1 MRWGLDRF
9 VSKGPVAVIAA
20 ACILV
25 LTISAVGGLLTLA
38 VSSGSLANSAWND
51 FTQLLGG
58 PGVQQ
63 SGAWSLRLI
72 SLAMV
77 LVGMLAVFGED
88 PPTQHQSR
96 LFDIC
101 YLIIT
106 TGLGIIVG
114 LVGGRA
120 SRPDTFQPGDEK

>member
-1 MRWGLDRF
+1 MPSDPASPEEPTLPARKP
-9 VSKGPVAVIAA
+9 SPAPQAKGKARPKRPGGQRQTSYPVITRNRLFAGTLIA
-20 ACILV
+20 
-25 LTISAVGGLLTLA
+25 
-38 VSSGSLANSAWND
+38 
-51 FTQLLGG
+51 
-58 PGVQQ
+58 
-63 SGAWSLRLI
+63 LI
-72 SLAMV
+72 GFMFLAMV